1 MELIIKIPDDEIPK
15 KQEIALIGL
24 HFIDGKVCECTYP
37 FEELKEL
44 KQNNTTKPVIT
55 KSDIEKANKIFN
67 DKDFWNINDK
77 AKKLLKN
84 INTSECEY
92 NYDCE
97 HCGYWE
103 LTRVCKKCNNRE
115 QTNTAEWIFIQGY
128 GTNHK
133 SHYKCSNCDYK
144 IGQFDIIFDY
154 NFCPR
159 CGARMKGENQ

>member
-24 HFIDGKVCECTYP
+24 HFIDGKVCGCTYP

-44 KQNNTTKPVIT
+44 KQNNTTNPVIT
-55 KSDIEKANKIFN
+55 KSDIEKANEIFN

-103 LTRVCKKCNNRE
+103 LIRVCKKCNNRE
-115 QTNTAEWIFIQGY
+115 QTNTAEWIYKRGY
-128 GTNHK
+128 GQF
-133 SHYKCSNCDYK
+133 CSNC
-144 IGQFDIIFDY
+144 
-154 NFCPR
+154 NFNTSWKSPYCPI
-159 CGARMKGENQ
+159 CGKFMQNNSRIKGENQ